1 MLKLGFDASFLYP
14 YQKYKIAVCFEN
26 VIRRLYIFVC
36 QMVSIDV
43 INLNFMGD
51 IKLYSSG
58 N

>member
-1 MLKLGFDASFLYP
+1 MLKLGFDAPFLYP
-14 YQKYKIAVCFEN
+14 CQKYKIAVCFEN
-26 VIRRLYIFVC
+26 VVRRLYIFVC

>member
-1 MLKLGFDASFLYP
+1 MLKLGFDASFLYSC
-14 YQKYKIAVCFEN
+14 QKYKIAVCFEN
-26 VIRRLYIFVC
+26 VVRRLYIFVC